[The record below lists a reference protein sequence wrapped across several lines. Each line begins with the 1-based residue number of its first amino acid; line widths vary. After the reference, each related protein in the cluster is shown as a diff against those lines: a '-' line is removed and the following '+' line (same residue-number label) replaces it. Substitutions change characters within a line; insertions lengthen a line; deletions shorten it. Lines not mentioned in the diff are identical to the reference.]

1 MQAFVSRFQLAIT
14 QAQSLIG
21 PHLAVIAQP
30 ARAFDPSAFSARLNF
45 LQRQVKLLENS
56 NKWRR
61 HARSVR
67 ASVLQH
73 DAELAGA
80 GLLFDQIVQRELVA
94 KVILPV
100 VEASWST
107 GGQSI
112 AVKVSPPADFPPR
125 KLQDSSSRGLTV
137 V

>member
-1 MQAFVSRFQLAIT
+1 M
-14 QAQSLIG
+14 
-21 PHLAVIAQP
+21 
-30 ARAFDPSAFSARLNF
+30 
-45 LQRQVKLLENS
+45 
-56 NKWRR
+56 
-61 HARSVR
+61 
-67 ASVLQH
+67 LQH